1 MVYRNYR
8 GNKEELILSFEEKDF
23 EERERQSVQIGLFLW
38 TFIVLTCLLVS
49 SPILVASLLGR
60 MVIWNC
66 VLCLLFFI
74 AFSRKSI
81 PETRLVNVF
90 SNGIEFVLGPT
101 SIRIGW
107 KKTYL
112 PFQRVRRIKHWGPC
126 ELRLYIFAPGRGYY
140 SLYSPEYHQGIIDT
154 YKNFK
159 KEEK

>member
-1 MVYRNYR
+1 MGYRNYG
-8 GNKEELILSFEEKDF
+8 GNKGELILSFEEKDF
-23 EERERQSVQIGLFLW
+23 EERERQRVQIDLLLW
-38 TFIVLTCLLVS
+38 TFIVLICLFVS
-49 SPILVASLLGR
+49 SPILVTTLLGR
-60 MVIWNC
+60 MVIWGC

-81 PETRLVNVF
+81 PKTRIVTVF

-107 KKTYL
+107 KRTFL
-112 PFQRVRRIKHWGPC
+112 PFRRVRRIKYWGPY
-126 ELRLYIFAPGRGYY
+126 ELRLYIFATGRGYY
-140 SLYSPEYHQGIIDT
+140 SLYSPEFQEQIIAA